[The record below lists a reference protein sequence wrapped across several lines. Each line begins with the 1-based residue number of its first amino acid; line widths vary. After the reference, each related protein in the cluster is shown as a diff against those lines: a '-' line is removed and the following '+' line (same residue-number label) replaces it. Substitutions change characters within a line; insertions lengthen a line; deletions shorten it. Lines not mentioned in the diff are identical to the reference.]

1 MVHRRGGR
9 SNKSGTQS
17 DSGGVGLV
25 DEKELEWSDFSVT
38 DTEDEDLFTT
48 HVEHD
53 KNYMSNWWGKFVG
66 DGYRAEGGSDGGSEY
81 ADSEELLSLYGSDD
95 ETTSQRRTRYH
106 EFNEKHDMR
115 IPIVLEKGLLFA
127 DTYVFKMA
135 LKWYDVLNQF
145 DFKFKHND
153 KAKVVSGGYMHLC
166 VPRRNQYRSRHS
178 NLNMNVGTSTRIL
191 GLMLNI
197 FQ

>member
-25 DEKELEWSDFSVT
+25 DEKELELSDFSVT

-127 DTYVFKMA
+127 DTYGMMCLTNLTSNSNTMTRRRLLVE
-135 LKWYDVLNQF
+135 DTCI
-145 DFKFKHND
+145 
-153 KAKVVSGGYMHLC
+153 C
-166 VPRRNQYRSRHS
+166 VCQE
-178 NLNMNVGTSTRIL
+178 GI
-191 GLMLNI
+191 NI
-197 FQ
+197 DQDIQT